1 MTNGPGTI
9 QITLPLLLL
18 AQFLLSC
25 GAAAFSAVSRMDGNK
40 AFPPSVANR
49 AARLLHRGRLHLL
62 IGLALLQGAVV
73 FSAALAAANLVVGSL
88 PAPAVAVIVF
98 ALLAVATVLG
108 AGLADR
114 SPIRFAVLLAW
125 LLLPIYAILRPATA
139 LFLRAASVL
148 FPDLVRELASPF
160 FVFAHCPE
168 PGEGF
173 IEEKGS
179 RLMHRIAA
187 FSDKRVRE
195 VMVPRIDVFAVDVR
209 ASFDEVRRDVAEAG
223 HSRVPVYDGQ
233 IDRVVGILHVK
244 DLARPGTGEAVGLS
258 GFLRDPFFVPEGKK
272 IDELLREFQRERK
285 HMAVV
290 VDEYGGTA
298 GIVTIED
305 ILEEIVGEIEDEYD
319 REVPNVFESTPGEY
333 IVQGRTNLGEF
344 NEAVR
349 LSLPT
354 GDADT
359 LGGFLYNLL
368 GRVPNE
374 YEEIVHEGVV
384 FRISRLDGQRI
395 AEVTVRVPGSGSRD

>member
-1 MTNGPGTI
+1 MPGAGTI
-9 QITLPLLLL
+9 TLTLPLLLL
-18 AQFLLSC
+18 AQFLFSC
-25 GAAAFSAVSRMDGNK
+25 GAAAFSAVSRMHEDQ
-40 AFPPSVANR
+40 AFPPSGANR

-73 FSAALAAANLVVGSL
+73 FFSAIAVAGREAGPLPPAAL
-88 PAPAVAVIVF
+88 AVIVF
-98 ALLAVATVLG
+98 VLLGVATVFG

-114 SPIRFAVLLAW
+114 RPVRFAVALSW
-125 LLLPIYAILRPATA
+125 PLLPVYAVLRPPIA
-139 LFLRAASVL
+139 LFLRAAAAL

-160 FVFAHCPE
+160 FIFAERPE

-195 VMVPRIDVFAVDVR
+195 VMVPRIDVFSVDVR
-209 ASFDEVRRDVAEAG
+209 APFDEVRREVAGAG

-244 DLARPGTGEAVGLS
+244 DLAKPGAGGTGGLS
-258 GFLRDPFFVPEGKK
+258 GLLRDPFFVPEGKK

-319 REVPNVFESTPGEY
+319 REVPNVFESAPGEY

-354 GDADT
+354 GEADT
-359 LGGFLYNLL
+359 LGGFLYTLL

-374 YEEIVHEGVV
+374 GDEIAHEGVV
-384 FRISRLDGQRI
+384 FRVSRLDGQRI
-395 AEVTVRVPGSGSRD
+395 AEVTVRIPGAERRR